1 MIVTR
6 PQNAAVEEP
15 WRATIPSFQDDALFK
30 QYMETL
36 KARRHDPDTEAEG
49 PER

>member
-1 MIVTR
+1 MIV
-6 PQNAAVEEP
+6 PQPKNAAVDEP
-15 WRATIPSFQDDALFK
+15 WRATIPSFQDESFFR

-36 KARRHDPDTEAEG
+36 KARRHDLDADEG